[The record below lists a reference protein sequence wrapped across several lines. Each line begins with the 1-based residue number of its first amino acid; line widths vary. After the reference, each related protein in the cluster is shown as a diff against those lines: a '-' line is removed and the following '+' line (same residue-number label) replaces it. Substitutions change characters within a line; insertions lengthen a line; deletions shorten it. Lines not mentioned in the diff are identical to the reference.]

1 MKSIWLWHR
10 SSLLGA
16 FLLSALMLGSCTP
29 LPAPSTPR
37 AFREWLP
44 ALRERSEYWQRYQAR
59 VRIKAE
65 SADKRFTL
73 DAAILAN
80 LPGQLRLEAFRLG
93 QTVGVLIFNHDQ
105 SSLFVPS
112 EKLLLSAAH
121 SEDLTNHL
129 LGIGLPLDSFGY
141 TLSATLAPALL
152 EGFEVTPRQQD
163 WLGVTRP
170 GPEAWSSEWQFSSEP
185 QAVTSLKIHRG
196 GWDYT
201 VRYDPPV
208 GLAVE
213 EIPRK
218 ITFTSGQWQ
227 VEATVQELK
236 PVGVGMIADE
246 AFRSE
251 VGTEVRRVKVRAEK

>member
-1 MKSIWLWHR
+1 MKSIWLWQR
-10 SSLLGA
+10 SPLIIALLLLG
-16 FLLSALMLGSCTP
+16 LMLGSCTP
-29 LPAPSTPR
+29 RPAPSTPR

-44 ALRERSEYWQRYQAR
+44 ALRERAEYWQRYQAR

-65 SADKRFTL
+65 SAEKRFTL

-80 LPGQLRLEAFRLG
+80 LPDQLRLEAFRLG

-141 TLSATLAPALL
+141 TLCATLAPALL
-152 EGFEVTPRQQD
+152 EGFEVAPRQRD

-170 GPEAWSSEWQFSSEP
+170 GPESWSSEWQFSSEP
-185 QAVTSLKIHRG
+185 QAVTTVKIQRG
-196 GWDYT
+196 DWDYT

-213 EIPRK
+213 EIPQK
-218 ITFTSGQWQ
+218 ITFTSAQWQ

-236 PVGVGMIADE
+236 PVGVGMVVDE

-251 VGTEVRRVKVRAEK
+251 VGAEVRRVKVRSEK